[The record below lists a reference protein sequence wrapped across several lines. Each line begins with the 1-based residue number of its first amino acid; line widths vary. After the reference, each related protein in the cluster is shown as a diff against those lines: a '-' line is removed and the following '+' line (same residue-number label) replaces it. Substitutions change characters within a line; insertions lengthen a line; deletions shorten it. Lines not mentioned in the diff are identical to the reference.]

1 MYGDFSKFKAI
12 LALNLP
18 CEINLVIKEISNKFN
33 GISRSFIKS
42 VIAQLNIENVDEDG
56 LKSIFNYINEIIY
69 SADTLDLSFE
79 YIKNEDNIIKDYC
92 LIKGN
97 HDTSFSLN
105 FFIDDFYYNK
115 ETDSTFKANRDSVL
129 KLILST
135 LKKYNTRLLH
145 INDKLKECDNMDTF
159 RIYGELLT
167 ANLYKLKNTNS
178 ESITVDNYY
187 DNNKPITIPLDK
199 RYSPSVNA
207 KMFFKKYSKLK
218 NALKIVSE
226 QKIDTINELDYIESI
241 IYELEN
247 CKTIDDVSSVYDEI
261 SENII
266 FKDKF
271 AKLKDK
277 KKSKIKKSKFTKN
290 KNVNFNPIKYVI
302 DDFTFL
308 VGRNNVENDYL
319 TLKYAHKNDIWFHTK
334 DIHGSHC
341 ILVLDNP
348 NSSNFKEP
356 DDNILIKC
364 AEIAAFHSKAKNSSN
379 VPVDYCEVKYVKK
392 PNGSKPGMVIYSHN
406 KTLSVEPKNIL
417 PI

>member
-1 MYGDFSKFKAI
+1 MYGDFATFKDI

-33 GISRSFIKS
+33 GISRSFVKS
-42 VIAQLNIENVDEDG
+42 VIAKLNIENIDESG
-56 LKSIFNYINEIIY
+56 LKNIFNYINEIIY

-92 LIKGN
+92 LVKGN
-97 HDTSFSLN
+97 HETPFSLN

-115 ETDSTFKANRDSVL
+115 ETDSTFKAYRDSIL

-199 RYSPSVNA
+199 RYTPSVNA

-218 NALKIVSE
+218 NALKIVSK

-302 DDFTFL
+302 DGFTFL

-348 NSSNFKEP
+348 NSSSFKEP
-356 DDNILIKC
+356 DDTILIKC

>member
-1 MYGDFSKFKAI
+1 M
-12 LALNLP
+12 ALNLP

-33 GISRSFIKS
+33 GISRSFVKA
-42 VIAQLNIENVDEDG
+42 VIAKLNIENIDENG
-56 LKSIFNYINEIIY
+56 LKNIFNYINEIVY

-79 YIKNEDNIIKDYC
+79 YIENEDNIIKDYC
-92 LIKGN
+92 LVKGN
-97 HDTSFSLN
+97 HDTPFSLN

-115 ETDSTFKANRDSVL
+115 ETDSTFKAYRDSIL

-199 RYSPSVNA
+199 RYTPSVNA

-218 NALKIVSE
+218 NALNIVSE

-247 CKTIDDVSSVYDEI
+247 CKTIDALSSVYDEI

-277 KKSKIKKSKFTKN
+277 KKSKIKRTKFTKN

-302 DDFTFL
+302 DGFTFL

-348 NSSNFKEP
+348 NSSSFKEP

>member
-1 MYGDFSKFKAI
+1 MYGDFATFKDI

-33 GISRSFIKS
+33 GISRSFVKS
-42 VIAQLNIENVDEDG
+42 VIAKLNIENIDESG
-56 LKSIFNYINEIIY
+56 LKNIFNYINEIIY

-92 LIKGN
+92 LVKGN
-97 HDTSFSLN
+97 HETPFSLN

-115 ETDSTFKANRDSVL
+115 ETDSTFKAYRDSIL

-167 ANLYKLKNTNS
+167 ANLYKLKNINS

-199 RYSPSVNA
+199 RYTPSVNA

-218 NALKIVSE
+218 NALKIVSK

-302 DDFTFL
+302 DGFTFL

>member
-1 MYGDFSKFKAI
+1 MYGDFATFKDI

-33 GISRSFIKS
+33 GISRSFVKS
-42 VIAQLNIENVDEDG
+42 VIAKLNIENIDESG
-56 LKSIFNYINEIIY
+56 LKNIFNYINEIIY

-92 LIKGN
+92 LVKGN
-97 HDTSFSLN
+97 HETPFSLN

-115 ETDSTFKANRDSVL
+115 ETDSTFKAYRDSIL

-167 ANLYKLKNTNS
+167 ANLYKLKNINS

-218 NALKIVSE
+218 NALKIVSK

-266 FKDKF
+266 FKDKL

-277 KKSKIKKSKFTKN
+277 KKSKIKRTKFTKN

-302 DDFTFL
+302 DGFTFL

-406 KTLSVEPKNIL
+406 KTLSVQPKNIL
-417 PI
+417 PN

>member
-1 MYGDFSKFKAI
+1 MYGDFATFKDI

-33 GISRSFIKS
+33 GISRSFVKS
-42 VIAQLNIENVDEDG
+42 VIAKLTIENIDESG
-56 LKSIFNYINEIIY
+56 LKNIFNYINEIIY

-115 ETDSTFKANRDSVL
+115 ETDSTFKAYRDSVL

>member
-115 ETDSTFKANRDSVL
+115 ETDSTFKAYRDSVL

-406 KTLSVEPKNIL
+406 KTLCVEPKNIL

>member
-1 MYGDFSKFKAI
+1 M
-12 LALNLP
+12 ALNLP

-33 GISRSFIKS
+33 GISRSFVKA
-42 VIAQLNIENVDEDG
+42 VIAKLNIENIDENG
-56 LKSIFNYINEIIY
+56 LKNIFNYINEIVY

-79 YIKNEDNIIKDYC
+79 YIENEDNIIKDYC
-92 LIKGN
+92 LVKGN
-97 HDTSFSLN
+97 HDTPFSLN

-115 ETDSTFKANRDSVL
+115 ETDSTFKAYRDSIL

-167 ANLYKLKNTNS
+167 ANLYKLKNINS

-199 RYSPSVNA
+199 RYTPSVNA

-218 NALKIVSE
+218 NALKIVSK

-302 DDFTFL
+302 DGFTFL

-348 NSSNFKEP
+348 NSSSFKEP

>member
-1 MYGDFSKFKAI
+1 MYGDFATFKDI

-33 GISRSFIKS
+33 GISRSFVKS
-42 VIAQLNIENVDEDG
+42 VIAKLNIENIDESG
-56 LKSIFNYINEIIY
+56 LKNIFNYINEIVY

-79 YIKNEDNIIKDYC
+79 YIENEDNIIKDYC
-92 LIKGN
+92 LVKGN
-97 HDTSFSLN
+97 HDTPFSLN

-115 ETDSTFKANRDSVL
+115 ETDSTFKAYRDSIL

-167 ANLYKLKNTNS
+167 ANLYKLKNINS

-199 RYSPSVNA
+199 RYTPSVNA

-218 NALKIVSE
+218 NALKIVSK

-302 DDFTFL
+302 DGFTFL

-348 NSSNFKEP
+348 NSSSFKEP
-356 DDNILIKC
+356 DDTILIKC

>member
-1 MYGDFSKFKAI
+1 M
-12 LALNLP
+12 ALNLP

-33 GISRSFIKS
+33 GISRSFVKA
-42 VIAQLNIENVDEDG
+42 VIAKLNIENIDESG
-56 LKSIFNYINEIIY
+56 LKNIFNYINEIIY

-92 LIKGN
+92 LVKGN
-97 HDTSFSLN
+97 HETPFSLN

-115 ETDSTFKANRDSVL
+115 ETDSTFKAYRDSIL

-167 ANLYKLKNTNS
+167 ANLYKLKNINS

-199 RYSPSVNA
+199 RYTPSVNA

-218 NALKIVSE
+218 NALKIVSK

-302 DDFTFL
+302 DGFTFL

-348 NSSNFKEP
+348 NSSSFKEP
-356 DDNILIKC
+356 DDTILIKC

>member
-1 MYGDFSKFKAI
+1 M
-12 LALNLP
+12 ALNLP

-33 GISRSFIKS
+33 GISRSFVKA
-42 VIAQLNIENVDEDG
+42 VIAKLNIENIDENG
-56 LKSIFNYINEIIY
+56 LKNIFNYINEIVY

-79 YIKNEDNIIKDYC
+79 YIENEDNIIKDYC
-92 LIKGN
+92 LVKGN
-97 HDTSFSLN
+97 HDTPFSLN

-115 ETDSTFKANRDSVL
+115 ETDSTFKAYRDSIL

-199 RYSPSVNA
+199 RYTPSVNA

-218 NALKIVSE
+218 NALKIVSK

-302 DDFTFL
+302 DGFTFL

-348 NSSNFKEP
+348 NSSSFKEP
-356 DDNILIKC
+356 DDTILIKC

>member
-1 MYGDFSKFKAI
+1 MYGDFATFKDI

-33 GISRSFIKS
+33 GISRSFVKS
-42 VIAQLNIENVDEDG
+42 VIAKLNIENIDESG
-56 LKSIFNYINEIIY
+56 LKNIFNYINEIIY

-92 LIKGN
+92 LVKGN
-97 HDTSFSLN
+97 HETPFSLN

-115 ETDSTFKANRDSVL
+115 ETDSTFKAYRDSIL

-167 ANLYKLKNTNS
+167 ANLYKLKNINS

-199 RYSPSVNA
+199 RYTPSVNA

-218 NALKIVSE
+218 NALKIVSK

-302 DDFTFL
+302 DGFTFL

-348 NSSNFKEP
+348 NSSSFKEP
-356 DDNILIKC
+356 DDTILIKC

>member
-1 MYGDFSKFKAI
+1 MYGDFATFKDI

-33 GISRSFIKS
+33 GISRSFVKS
-42 VIAQLNIENVDEDG
+42 VIAKLNIENIDESG
-56 LKSIFNYINEIIY
+56 LKNIFNYINEIIY

-92 LIKGN
+92 LVKGN
-97 HDTSFSLN
+97 HETPFSLN

-115 ETDSTFKANRDSVL
+115 ETDSTFKAYRDSIL

-218 NALKIVSE
+218 NALKIVSK

>member
-1 MYGDFSKFKAI
+1 MYGDFATFKDI

-33 GISRSFIKS
+33 GISRSFVKS
-42 VIAQLNIENVDEDG
+42 VIAKLNIENIDESG
-56 LKSIFNYINEIIY
+56 LKNIFNYINEIIY

-92 LIKGN
+92 LVKGN
-97 HDTSFSLN
+97 HETPFSLN

-115 ETDSTFKANRDSVL
+115 ETDSTFKAYRDSIL

-167 ANLYKLKNTNS
+167 ANLYKLKNINS

-199 RYSPSVNA
+199 RYTPSVNA

-218 NALKIVSE
+218 NALKIVSK

-302 DDFTFL
+302 DGFTFL

-348 NSSNFKEP
+348 NSSSFKEP

>member
-92 LIKGN
+92 LVKGN

-115 ETDSTFKANRDSVL
+115 ETDSTFKAYRDSVL

-187 DNNKPITIPLDK
+187 NNNKPITIPLDK

>member
-115 ETDSTFKANRDSVL
+115 ETDSTFKAYRDSVL

>member
-1 MYGDFSKFKAI
+1 MYGDFANFKAI

-33 GISRSFIKS
+33 GISRSFVKS

-56 LKSIFNYINEIIY
+56 LKNIFNYINEIIY

-79 YIKNEDNIIKDYC
+79 YIKSEDNIIKDYC
-92 LIKGN
+92 LVKGN
-97 HDTSFSLN
+97 HETPFSLN

-115 ETDSTFKANRDSVL
+115 ETDSTFKAYRDSVL

-178 ESITVDNYY
+178 ESITVDNFYN
-187 DNNKPITIPLDK
+187 NNKPITIPLDK

>member
-1 MYGDFSKFKAI
+1 MYGDFATFKDI

-33 GISRSFIKS
+33 GISRSFVKS
-42 VIAQLNIENVDEDG
+42 VIAKLNIENIDESG
-56 LKSIFNYINEIIY
+56 LKNIFNYINEIIY

-92 LIKGN
+92 LVKGN
-97 HDTSFSLN
+97 HETPFSLN

-115 ETDSTFKANRDSVL
+115 ETDSTFKAYRDSIL

-167 ANLYKLKNTNS
+167 ANLYKLKNINS

-199 RYSPSVNA
+199 RYTPSVNA

-218 NALKIVSE
+218 NALKIVSK

-302 DDFTFL
+302 DGFTFL

-348 NSSNFKEP
+348 NSSSFKEP
-356 DDNILIKC
+356 DDTILIKC

-406 KTLSVEPKNIL
+406 KTLSVQPKNIL
-417 PI
+417 PN

>member
-1 MYGDFSKFKAI
+1 MYGDFATFKDI

-33 GISRSFIKS
+33 GISRSFVKS
-42 VIAQLNIENVDEDG
+42 VIAKLNIENIDESG
-56 LKSIFNYINEIIY
+56 LKNIFNYINEIIY

-92 LIKGN
+92 LVKGN
-97 HDTSFSLN
+97 HETPFSLN

-115 ETDSTFKANRDSVL
+115 ETDSTFKAYRDSIL

-167 ANLYKLKNTNS
+167 ANLYKLKNINS

-199 RYSPSVNA
+199 RYTPSVNA

-218 NALKIVSE
+218 NALKIVSK

-277 KKSKIKKSKFTKN
+277 KKSKIKRTKFTKN

-348 NSSNFKEP
+348 NSSSFKEP
-356 DDNILIKC
+356 DDTILIKC

-406 KTLSVEPKNIL
+406 KTLSVQPKNIL
-417 PI
+417 PN

>member
-115 ETDSTFKANRDSVL
+115 ETDSTFKAYRDSVL

-406 KTLSVEPKNIL
+406 KSISVEHKNIL
-417 PI
+417 QI

>member
-1 MYGDFSKFKAI
+1 MYGDFATFKDI

-33 GISRSFIKS
+33 GISRSFVKS
-42 VIAQLNIENVDEDG
+42 VIAKLNIENIDESG
-56 LKSIFNYINEIIY
+56 LKNIFNYINEIVY

-92 LIKGN
+92 LVKGN
-97 HDTSFSLN
+97 HETPFSLN

-115 ETDSTFKANRDSVL
+115 ETDSTFKAYRDSIL

-167 ANLYKLKNTNS
+167 ANLYKLKNINS

-199 RYSPSVNA
+199 RYTPSVNA

-218 NALKIVSE
+218 NALKIVSK

-302 DDFTFL
+302 DGFTFL

-348 NSSNFKEP
+348 NSSSFKEP
-356 DDNILIKC
+356 DDTILIKC

>member
-1 MYGDFSKFKAI
+1 MYGDFATFKDI

-33 GISRSFIKS
+33 GISRSFVKS
-42 VIAQLNIENVDEDG
+42 VIAKLNIENIDESG
-56 LKSIFNYINEIIY
+56 LKNIFNYINEIIY

-92 LIKGN
+92 LVKGN
-97 HDTSFSLN
+97 HETPFSLN

-115 ETDSTFKANRDSVL
+115 ETDSTFKAYRDSIL

-199 RYSPSVNA
+199 RYTPSVNA

-218 NALKIVSE
+218 NALKIVSK

-241 IYELEN
+241 IYELET
-247 CKTIDDVSSVYDEI
+247 CKTIDALSYVYDEI

-277 KKSKIKKSKFTKN
+277 KKSKIKRTKFTKN

-302 DDFTFL
+302 DGFTFL

-356 DDNILIKC
+356 DDTILIKC

-406 KTLSVEPKNIL
+406 KTLSVQPKNIL
-417 PI
+417 PN

>member
-1 MYGDFSKFKAI
+1 MYGDFSNFKAI

-33 GISRSFIKS
+33 GISRSFVKS

-56 LKSIFNYINEIIY
+56 LKNIFNYINEIIY

-92 LIKGN
+92 LVKGN

-115 ETDSTFKANRDSVL
+115 ETDSTFKAYRDSVL

>member
-1 MYGDFSKFKAI
+1 MYGDFSNFKAI

-33 GISRSFIKS
+33 GISRSFVKS
-42 VIAQLNIENVDEDG
+42 VIAKLNIENIDESG
-56 LKSIFNYINEIIY
+56 LKNIFNYINEIIY

-92 LIKGN
+92 LVKGN
-97 HDTSFSLN
+97 HETPFSLN

-115 ETDSTFKANRDSVL
+115 ETDSTFKAYRDSIL

-199 RYSPSVNA
+199 RYTPSVNA

-218 NALKIVSE
+218 NALKIVSK

-241 IYELEN
+241 IYELET
-247 CKTIDDVSSVYDEI
+247 CKTIDALSYVYDEI

-277 KKSKIKKSKFTKN
+277 KKSKIKRTKFTKN

-302 DDFTFL
+302 DGFTFL

-356 DDNILIKC
+356 DDTILIKC

-406 KTLSVEPKNIL
+406 KTLSVQPKNIL
-417 PI
+417 PN